1 LFGIAEAVIYWVRS
15 GRLEVRVPGLF
26 DGFEGY
32 YLPSGEDI
40 DRALATA
47 MVALDANVMLSLY
60 RYNAQ
65 TVTDVLSVLEA
76 LGDRLVVPHQSL
88 VEFHRNR
95 LSVISNPGAAL
106 KELRDALEKSRSN
119 ADGALGRWAQQV
131 AMDEPLLVHLREDL
145 KEALDSIETRAIQV
159 IPDRISPDTP
169 SDQDTV
175 LTRLGTV
182 LKGKVLPKPD
192 ESDWSAMVDEGKRR
206 VSAKQPPGYLDAEK
220 ADLQAEGAAGDYL
233 VYWQAVLHAA
243 DLGKDLLIVTN
254 DQKEDWWWRKG
265 SSVLGPRLEMVEEF
279 RKHSEG
285 RRLYLLRAPDLLK
298 RSKTALSVL
307 VSPDSAQD
315 AERVAFKGENLWSSD
330 GVNEL
335 LSRLRHEGL
344 PQAAVIEEAAWLG
357 GIIDRAA
364 VYEICGY
371 DSSRMLRG
379 FTRPTTRITLELQ
392 DEGSVPVGVKPILET
407 LYPDDV
413 RTSGFR
419 IPDEVVD
426 ILQDEQDLQPLI
438 RYLESRNEPVIQL
451 VFSEIETI
459 LGAELRPVARRSNG
473 YWQSRTNAMGR
484 ALTSCGYQTRGVNV
498 AEETLN
504 LTRL

>member
-1 LFGIAEAVIYWVRS
+1 
-15 GRLEVRVPGLF
+15 
-26 DGFEGY
+26 
-32 YLPSGEDI
+32 
-40 DRALATA
+40 
-47 MVALDANVMLSLY
+47 
-60 RYNAQ
+60 
-65 TVTDVLSVLEA
+65 
-76 LGDRLVVPHQSL
+76 
-88 VEFHRNR
+88 
-95 LSVISNPGAAL
+95 
-106 KELRDALEKSRSN
+106 
-119 ADGALGRWAQQV
+119 
-131 AMDEPLLVHLREDL
+131 
-145 KEALDSIETRAIQV
+145 
-159 IPDRISPDTP
+159 
-169 SDQDTV
+169 
-175 LTRLGTV
+175 
-182 LKGKVLPKPD
+182 
-192 ESDWSAMVDEGKRR
+192 
-206 VSAKQPPGYLDAEK
+206 
-220 ADLQAEGAAGDYL
+220 
-233 VYWQAVLHAA
+233 
-243 DLGKDLLIVTN
+243 
-254 DQKEDWWWRKG
+254 
-265 SSVLGPRLEMVEEF
+265 MVEEF
-279 RKHSEG
+279 RKQSEG

-298 RSKTALSVL
+298 RSKKALSVL

-330 GVNEL
+330 GVTEL

-379 FTRPTTRITLELQ
+379 FTRPTSRITLELQ
-392 DEGSVPVGVKPILET
+392 DEGSVPAGVKPILEA

-484 ALTSCGYQTRGVNV
+484 ALTGCGYQTRGVNV